1 MPILTVEN
9 VTKKFGK
16 FEALRGVSL
25 TVDKGEAVAII
36 GSSGSGKSTLL
47 RCVNNLEKIT
57 SGRILMDGEPLAD
70 TVEGQV
76 VYPPERELRRLC
88 MKTGMVFQQFNLFPH
103 LTCLENITI
112 APIQILKKNR
122 VEAEQ
127 AAKRLLQLVGLE
139 NKADSYPA
147 MLSGGQQ
154 QRIAIARALAI
165 DPEILLFDEPTSALD
180 PELTAEVT
188 SVIAKLAQ
196 QEITMLIVTHEMEF
210 ARSVADRILFFEE
223 GNIIAEGTAEE
234 FFANQQNERI
244 CRFLNGFQ
252 K

>member
-9 VTKKFGK
+9 VTKKYGG

-25 TVDKGEAVAII
+25 TVEKGEAVAII

-47 RCVNNLEKIT
+47 RCVNNLEKI
-57 SGRILMDGEPLAD
+57 SGGRILIDGEPLAD
-70 TVEGQV
+70 TVNGQV
-76 VYPPERELRRLC
+76 VYPPDRELRRLC
-88 MKTGMVFQQFNLFPH
+88 IKTGMVFQQFNLFPH

-112 APIQILKKNR
+112 APIRILKKNR
-122 VEAEQ
+122 ADAELE
-127 AAKRLLQLVGLE
+127 AKRLLQLVGLE
-139 NKADSYPA
+139 SKADSYPA

-188 SVIAKLAQ
+188 AVIAKLAQ
-196 QEITMLIVTHEMEF
+196 QDITMLIVTHEMEF

-223 GNIIAEGTAEE
+223 GEIIAQGTAEE
-234 FFANQQNERI
+234 FFDRQQNERI
-244 CRFLNGFQ
+244 NRFLNGFQ